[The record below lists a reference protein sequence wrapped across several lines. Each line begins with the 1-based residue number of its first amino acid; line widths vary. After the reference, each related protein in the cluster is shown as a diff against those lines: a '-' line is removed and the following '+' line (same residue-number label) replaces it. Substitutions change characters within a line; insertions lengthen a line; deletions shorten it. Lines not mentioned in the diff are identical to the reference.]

1 MTTEFPNSFD
11 FAGYNAPSRVECE
24 IHDLVVEG
32 ELPSE
37 IAGSWYRSIPDPQYP
52 PLLGHDTYLS
62 GDGMVSVFE
71 IKNGRVD
78 FKQRYVQTDRLKA
91 ERKARRSL
99 FGLYRNPHTDDPAV
113 RGVSRGVNNTT
124 PLWHAG
130 RLLALKE
137 DSLAMEV
144 HPRTLETL
152 GAFDFDG
159 KLRSQTMTAHPRR
172 DPLTGELL
180 FFGYEAA
187 GLATRDIAY
196 CVADKHGNLVREEW
210 FEAPYVSMMH
220 DFAATKEH
228 VIFPVFPTTSDLARL
243 EAGGPHWIY
252 EPQREVFIGIMPRDG
267 SVKHMRWW
275 RRPGCSAY
283 HFMNAYTEGGR
294 VHLIFTLNSMN
305 PFPFIREASGIQVKP
320 QDMVGNLV
328 RWTFDMNK
336 PGHQI
341 EEQIIGPGG
350 DLPRIADKD
359 ALTDFEVGYYQRFDP
374 KAGPPLLVGPVGAGF
389 NTITRVELKSGNLSN
404 YVPGPA
410 MTVQEHVHI
419 ASKTPGH
426 EGYLAFVVDK
436 HDSRLSEAHVLEAGH
451 IERGALA
458 KIKLPL
464 RLRCGVHGS
473 WIRAEDF

>member
-1 MTTEFPNSFD
+1 
-11 FAGYNAPSRVECE
+11 
-24 IHDLVVEG
+24 
-32 ELPSE
+32 
-37 IAGSWYRSIPDPQYP
+37 
-52 PLLGHDTYLS
+52 
-62 GDGMVSVFE
+62 
-71 IKNGRVD
+71 
-78 FKQRYVQTDRLKA
+78 
-91 ERKARRSL
+91 
-99 FGLYRNPHTDDPAV
+99 
-113 RGVSRGVNNTT
+113 
-124 PLWHAG
+124 
-130 RLLALKE
+130 
-137 DSLAMEV
+137 
-144 HPRTLETL
+144 
-152 GAFDFDG
+152 
-159 KLRSQTMTAHPRR
+159 
-172 DPLTGELL
+172 
-180 FFGYEAA
+180 
-187 GLATRDIAY
+187 
-196 CVADKHGNLVREEW
+196 
-210 FEAPYVSMMH
+210 
-220 DFAATKEH
+220 
-228 VIFPVFPTTSDLARL
+228 
-243 EAGGPHWIY
+243 
-252 EPQREVFIGIMPRDG
+252 
-267 SVKHMRWW
+267 
-275 RRPGCSAY
+275 
-283 HFMNAYTEGGR
+283 
-294 VHLIFTLNSMN
+294 MN

-336 PGHQI
+336 PGDQI